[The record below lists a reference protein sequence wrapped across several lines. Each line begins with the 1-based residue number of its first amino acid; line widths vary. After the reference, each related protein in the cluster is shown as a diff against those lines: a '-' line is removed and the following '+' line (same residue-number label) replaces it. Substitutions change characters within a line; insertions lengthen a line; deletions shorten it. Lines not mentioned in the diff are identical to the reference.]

1 MIGAD
6 IAVAAVLISMG
17 CLLGR
22 VTPIQL
28 LTMGLIEIAI
38 FAANEYLQVEL
49 MRATDVG
56 GSITVHAFGAYFGL
70 AVSFMLRPRSGENI
84 AGPKEGATVTSDMFA
99 MIGTLF
105 LWIFWPSFNSALVD
119 GAEQERAIL
128 NTYLALGAA
137 TVTAFVISAI
147 VSHEHKLDMVHIQNS
162 TLAGGVA
169 VGSVCNL
176 LIQPHSA
183 IIIGILAGL
192 ISVLGYRYLTVSLSI
207 SVNLFQFYLVY
218 VVSSR

>member
-1 MIGAD
+1 
-6 IAVAAVLISMG
+6 
-17 CLLGR
+17 
-22 VTPIQL
+22 
-28 LTMGLIEIAI
+28 
-38 FAANEYLQVEL
+38 
-49 MRATDVG
+49 
-56 GSITVHAFGAYFGL
+56 
-70 AVSFMLRPRSGENI
+70 MLRPKAGENVS
-84 AGPKEGATVTSDMFA
+84 GPKEGATVTSDMFA

-137 TVTAFVISAI
+137 TVTAFVMSAI

-192 ISVLGYRYLTVSLSI
+192 ISVLGYRYLTVSFLK
-207 SVNLFQFYLVY
+207 VLRVY
-218 VVSSR
+218 GN